1 LEGAV
6 GAHNDYYAINPRRV
20 GGMVE
25 KSAKKP
31 FCDAKYGKNW
41 VFLGDGLLGPKRG
54 TSNIN
59 DLRAPQATPQIMCKM
74 AAPSCA

>member
-1 LEGAV
+1 
-6 GAHNDYYAINPRRV
+6 
-20 GGMVE
+20 MVE
-25 KSAKKP
+25 KSEKKP

-59 DLRAPQATPQIMCKM
+59 DLRAPQAAPDRPTCM
-74 AAPSCA
+74 AEHEPWTVEWP